1 MAFEVFDNR
10 PHRQSTPSLTLDKY
24 NRLYLNLL
32 TQQLFGFDKEQGPYF
47 LYVWYDKVNHRI
59 GLANPDIV
67 KLIDTRPFKF
77 DKRFYTSF
85 KKLVE
90 YYRIDTDITKR
101 YIHVGKD
108 SIGRHVF
115 ELEGYD
121 APDASGQE
129 EMIRERKQK
138 V

>member
-10 PHRQSTPSLTLDKY
+10 PFRQVTPALTLDKY

-47 LYVWYDKVNHRI
+47 LYVWYDKVNRRI
-59 GLANPDIV
+59 GLAKPDIV
-67 KLIDTRPFKF
+67 KLVDTRPFKF

-90 YYRIDTDITKR
+90 YYRIDTNTTKR
-101 YIHVGKD
+101 YIYESLTVTFDSLFKQVNHFFYRPHVTNGKMYWVA
-108 SIGRHVF
+108 I
-115 ELEGYD
+115 
-121 APDASGQE
+121 
-129 EMIRERKQK
+129 
-138 V
+138 